1 MWTALF
7 GQIST
12 QSEMARRVGNN
23 LNQTRNREKAQ
34 RREGKVLSVIS
45 SWKIFDHANCI
56 QNSLYCLILFSLFC
70 VELKSSYRTN
80 RFCSSLPSIF
90 SHKQKHTDAPNPS
103 TRITNIF
110 LCFSLVQGSGFFSH
124 ILWNFDFISLFVLL
138 CIATEQRFAA
148 CSQDI
153 SSLLLQYSVQAKYT
167 TTTFTRP
174 YSAYSTISV
183 SDEHNGSY
191 TLICNHATIFCWSCI
206 HCLRRCSSIYSPHYG
221 NKSIVDEIPI
231 WKNHFILCVCVDF
244 FFCIAFSF
252 TSLIL

>member
-110 LCFSLVQGSGFFSH
+110 LCFSLVQGSGFFPISCEIS
-124 ILWNFDFISLFVLL
+124 ILFRCSF
-138 CIATEQRFAA
+138 CFA
-148 CSQDI
+148 SQLNND
-153 SSLLLQYSVQAKYT
+153 LLLALR
-167 TTTFTRP
+167 TF
-174 YSAYSTISV
+174 
-183 SDEHNGSY
+183 
-191 TLICNHATIFCWSCI
+191 
-206 HCLRRCSSIYSPHYG
+206 RRCCCSTPFRQNTPPQRLLAHIPHIQPFRFQMNTTDRIHWFAIMLPYFVG
-221 NKSIVDEIPI
+221 VASTVFVVARLFIPHI
-231 WKNHFILCVCVDF
+231 TGINL
-244 FFCIAFSF
+244 
-252 TSLIL
+252 